1 MTQDQLL
8 SALQALADAD
18 NEATL
23 LEKLA
28 LELLSHCLFFDFLS
42 ILIEEDGPVLKA
54 QLSTHETFNN
64 TVWPLKDDFLTAY
77 QGDICI
83 ANNADTLLSVN
94 VQSKQVSEKSK
105 HILLVGVGNHQR
117 NAVFMFVRQKD
128 KPFTPSD
135 ADAVSR
141 ITPLLAHAMLQFDYF
156 VNTKALVEAR
166 TQALLESE
174 ERFKAYAELSS
185 DWYWQTD
192 SELNYRLLS
201 TSNENITNKFSKLAG
216 ESLLNLRS
224 EEELQNQKK
233 WNYFLHMTHR
243 HLPFKGFEFEVV
255 SDEAYKPWLSISG
268 QPMFDHYGL
277 FTGYVGTARDI
288 TYRKLKEIEL
298 SSAKEHAEKANAAKS
313 QFIAMMSHEL
323 RTPLNVVLGNIELLL
338 QTKLDKEQK
347 AMLEFSNTS
356 TKLLK
361 SIISDVLDLSKI
373 EADSL
378 KLDRTSVDPKSLIGD
393 VVQQFRQQAE
403 AKGLELSVSIPADL
417 ATRIMIDPVRTA
429 QVLFNLIGNAIKFTD
444 QGYVRVNVEIQD
456 THLKCEVQDTG
467 RGIAESQRDKVFK
480 PFEQLDLNSGHKAE
494 GTGLGLSISKKLIN
508 LMGGDIR
515 FASTLGK
522 GTVFSFYI
530 PYEIAADTSPVDQSP
545 AQSETPLA
553 TLKIL
558 VAEDHPAN
566 QLLMQAMLKQRGHLP
581 VTVENG
587 ELALNAVEAE
597 RFDLILMDMMMP
609 VMDGLEATRHIRNL
623 KGAEHLPIIALTA
636 NVSMEDRDACLA
648 AGMNDFLTKPLSG
661 DALDNALK
669 KWSKSAPN

>member
-18 NEATL
+18 NEEAL

-54 QLSTHETFNN
+54 RLSTEETFNN
-64 TVWPLKDDFLTAY
+64 TVWPLKDDFLKAY
-77 QGDICI
+77 QGDTCI
-83 ANNADTLLSVN
+83 ANNADKLLPVN
-94 VQSKQVSEKSK
+94 VQSKQVAEKTK
-105 HILLVGVGNHQR
+105 HALLVGVYNHQR
-117 NAVFMFVRQKD
+117 NAVFKFVRQKD
-128 KPFTPSD
+128 KPFNGSD
-135 ADAVSR
+135 ADVVKR
-141 ITPLLAHAMLQFDYF
+141 ITPLLAHTMLQFDYF
-156 VNTKALVEAR
+156 LNTKALVEAR
-166 TQALLESE
+166 TQALLKSE

-185 DWYWQTD
+185 DWYWETD
-192 SELNYRLLS
+192 SELNYRLIS
-201 TSNENITNKFSKLAG
+201 DSNENLSNKFSKLAG

-224 EEELQNQKK
+224 EQELQNQKK
-233 WNYFLHMTHR
+233 WNYFLHMTNR
-243 HLPFKGFEFEVV
+243 HMPFKGFEFEVE

-268 QPMFDHYGL
+268 QPMFDQYGL

-288 TYRKLKEIEL
+288 TYRKLKELEL

-338 QTKLDKEQK
+338 QTRLDKEQK

-378 KLDRTSVDPKSLIGD
+378 KLELASVDPRSLIGD

-403 AKGLELSVSIPADL
+403 AKGLELSVSLPSNL
-417 ATRIMIDPVRTA
+417 APRITIDQVRTA

-444 QGYVRVNVEIQD
+444 IGYVRVIVETRDSNLQCDI
-456 THLKCEVQDTG
+456 QDTG
-467 RGIAESQRDKVFK
+467 RGIAESDRNKVFK
-480 PFEQLDLNSGHKAE
+480 PFEQLDLTSGRKAE
-494 GTGLGLSISKKLIN
+494 GTGLGLSISKKLVN

-530 PYEIAADTSPVDQSP
+530 PYEKAADSTPLEKPLS
-545 AQSETPLA
+545 QSEQPSA
-553 TLKIL
+553 PLKIL
-558 VAEDHPAN
+558 VSEDHPAN
-566 QLLMQAMLKQRGHLP
+566 QLLMQAMLKQRGHHP
-581 VTVENG
+581 ITVENG
-587 ELALNAVEAE
+587 ELALKAVENE
-597 RFDLILMDMMMP
+597 QFDLVLMDMMMP
-609 VMDGLEATRHIRNL
+609 VMDGLEATRRIRNL
-623 KGAEHLPIIALTA
+623 KGAGHLPIIALTA